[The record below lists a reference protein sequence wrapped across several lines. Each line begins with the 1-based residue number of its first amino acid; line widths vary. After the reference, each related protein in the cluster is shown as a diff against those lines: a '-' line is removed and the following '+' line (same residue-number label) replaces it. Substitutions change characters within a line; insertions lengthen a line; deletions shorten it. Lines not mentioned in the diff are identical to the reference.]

1 MPNLFQSCQVSHRVR
16 GTAAPRKRSNLFF
29 CGGVYAAKN
38 TLRETQCLDW
48 PTASQGMK

>member
-16 GTAAPRKRSNLFF
+16 GTAAPRKRSNPFF

-38 TLRETQCLDW
+38 TLRETQCRRLAN
-48 PTASQGMK
+48 ASQGMK

>member
-16 GTAAPRKRSNLFF
+16 AAHRAKKIQSVF

-38 TLRETQCLDW
+38 TLRETQCRRLAN
-48 PTASQGMK
+48 ASQGMK